1 MREDFNPQVGDTVR
15 IRCWDDMASEF
26 GVRKNGS
33 IDCQFAFTNEM
44 KYLCGR
50 EFTILEI
57 NHGNYGIRTC
67 DGYSISKDMIEPI
80 VEEVEYEKSEEIESF
95 LNEYMIVV

>member
-1 MREDFNPQVGDTVR
+1 MREYFNPQVGYVR
-15 IRCWDDMASEF
+15 TRCWDDMASEF
-26 GVRKNGS
+26 GVREIGG
-33 IDCQFAFTNEM
+33 IDCQFVFTNEM

-57 NHGNYGIRTC
+57 RHGDYGIRTC